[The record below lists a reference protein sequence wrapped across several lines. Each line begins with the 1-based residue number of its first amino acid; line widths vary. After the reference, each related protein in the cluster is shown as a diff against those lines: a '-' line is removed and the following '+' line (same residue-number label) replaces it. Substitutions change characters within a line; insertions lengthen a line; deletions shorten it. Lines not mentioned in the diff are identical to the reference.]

1 MTAVLP
7 ASNSFHM
14 LPQKDALYMSA
25 KAIDKSRRLSED
37 VYKFPM
43 NLHQR
48 YELPMD
54 TQDYIAIF
62 SQPSPRSQCAI
73 VSFVSTKQ
81 RSL

>member
-1 MTAVLP
+1 VLP
-7 ASNSFHM
+7 ASNSFHV
-14 LPQKDALYMSA
+14 LPQKDAHYMYA
-25 KAIDKSRRLSED
+25 KTMDKTKRLSED
-37 VYKFPM
+37 VYTCPM

-48 YELPMD
+48 YELPVD
-54 TQDYIAIF
+54 SQDHIAIF